1 MTRQEP
7 PEEGCVTT
15 TAQLQVERVAIND
28 LKPEPGNPRRIPE
41 AELEALTRSIEEF
54 GPVDPIIARTEDKT
68 VIGGHQRLP
77 AARKLG
83 LNSVPVIFLDISPEE
98 ARRLGGLRRR
108 KKRTVAGAY
117 EFRGLATVAD
127 IRRLLEARASPIGTP
142 TRPRSS
148 ALTVAGPPAKTK
160 HHQTEG
166 R

>member
-1 MTRQEP
+1 MS
-7 PEEGCVTT
+7 
-15 TAQLQVERVAIND
+15 TASAQALKVEQAPIDD
-28 LKPEPGNPRRIPE
+28 LRPDLANPLRIPR

-54 GPVDPIIARTEDKT
+54 GMVAPIIARAADKT

-83 LNSVPVIFLDISPEE
+83 FNSVPVIFLDISPEE
-98 ARRLGGLRRR
+98 AQRLGGLKRR
-108 KKRTVAGAY
+108 KERTVAGAY
-117 EFRGLATVAD
+117 EFRGLATIAD
-127 IRRLLEARASPIGTP
+127 IGRLLEVAASPIGTP

-148 ALTVAGPPAKTK
+148 PLTVAGPPAKTK

>member
-1 MTRQEP
+1 M
-7 PEEGCVTT
+7 TT
-15 TAQLQVERVAIND
+15 TVQLRVEQVASGD
-28 LKPEPGNPRRIPE
+28 LKPDPTNPRRIPE
-41 AELEALTRSIEEF
+41 AELDALTPSIEEF

-83 LNSVPVIFLDISPEE
+83 LESVPVIFLDISPEE
-98 ARRLGGLRRR
+98 AQSLGRLRRR
-108 KKRTVAGAY
+108 KERTVAGAY

-127 IRRLLEARASPIGTP
+127 IGRLLEVATSPIGKP

-148 ALTVAGPPAKTK
+148 PLTVAGSPAKTN

>member
-1 MTRQEP
+1 MRSTLSAL
-7 PEEGCVTT
+7 TIDH
-15 TAQLQVERVAIND
+15 VAID
-28 LKPEPGNPRRIPE
+28 ELRPDPANPRHIPQ

-54 GPVDPIIARTEDKT
+54 GLIDPIIARREGKT

-77 AARKLG
+77 AARKPG
-83 LNSVPVIFLDISPEE
+83 LKSVPAVFLHISPEE

-108 KKRTVAGAY
+108 KERTVAGAY
-117 EFRGLATVAD
+117 EFQGLATVAD
-127 IRRLLEARASPIGTP
+127 IRRLLEMTASPIGTP

-148 ALTVAGPPAKTK
+148 PPTVAGLPAKTK